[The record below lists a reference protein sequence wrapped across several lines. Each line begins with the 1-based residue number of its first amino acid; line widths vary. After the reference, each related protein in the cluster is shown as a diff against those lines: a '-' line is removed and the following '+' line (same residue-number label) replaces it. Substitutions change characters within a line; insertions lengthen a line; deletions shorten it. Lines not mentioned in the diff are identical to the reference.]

1 MTKNKLAELCSQK
14 YNVSVSTAKRAIDKI
29 QGNRDLIA
37 DDFLDD
43 LEQALKE
50 KEKTKD
56 NPVNIKY
63 YTLPLTLGFN
73 WLFDSAIHEVKSIP
87 GYSYVEY
94 SDQTLQISYDVSN
107 DDDTFKNPLQ
117 VPRWKWYYSA
127 ICSMFGLHDVRM
139 RISMENLYRVISN
152 HKGAINK
159 DSLKAFQN
167 DFEAF
172 LSVIKKIKVKV
183 LDKSFPALVVDAKG
197 AELDIVIPALLINA
211 RKYHRVAGIKAEY
224 LGTGQTNSIPQRAY
238 LSLRIAQAKNKNNKM
253 KNRIKSET
261 LKAVSGSDSMKVTRK
276 YLQEM
281 KSLELIKEYS
291 IKTQGDNYIIDF
303 Q

>member
-1 MTKNKLAELCSQK
+1 MKMTKNKLAELCSQK

-94 SDQTLQISYDVSN
+94 SD
-107 DDDTFKNPLQ
+107 
-117 VPRWKWYYSA
+117 
-127 ICSMFGLHDVRM
+127 
-139 RISMENLYRVISN
+139 
-152 HKGAINK
+152 
-159 DSLKAFQN
+159 
-167 DFEAF
+167 
-172 LSVIKKIKVKV
+172 
-183 LDKSFPALVVDAKG
+183 
-197 AELDIVIPALLINA
+197 
-211 RKYHRVAGIKAEY
+211 
-224 LGTGQTNSIPQRAY
+224 
-238 LSLRIAQAKNKNNKM
+238 
-253 KNRIKSET
+253 
-261 LKAVSGSDSMKVTRK
+261 
-276 YLQEM
+276 
-281 KSLELIKEYS
+281 
-291 IKTQGDNYIIDF
+291 
-303 Q
+303 